1 MSTKMNYLKKL
12 LQRKNGVTSIE
23 ICHIMGTVCPHRR
36 LTDLKEQG
44 WEITK
49 MPVEGKNYNRY
60 FGKAP
65 KVQA

>member
-1 MSTKMNYLKKL
+1 MLKINHLKKL
-12 LQRKNGVTSIE
+12 LQRKSGVTSFE
-23 ICHIMGTVCPHRR
+23 ICTLMGTVCPHRR

-49 MPVEGKNYNRY
+49 MPVQGKNFNRY
-60 FGKAP
+60 YGKAP